1 MKSSQEAIIVNAS
14 VKITNH
20 KIIEAKLST
29 NAFFN
34 ILKKKV
40 PTQKPFSTSPFA
52 VSSAESGLTVTIIG
66 VPLILRDTDTAVHT
80 RSTSTWRLKRDRER
94 AANNIISIDKNAF
107 QSPNM

>member
-1 MKSSQEAIIVNAS
+1 MVNAS

-20 KIIEAKLST
+20 KNIEAKLST
-29 NAFFN
+29 NVFFN
-34 ILKKKV
+34 IWKKKV

-94 AANNIISIDKNAF
+94 AAKNIILLIKMRFKHQICKESLPQD
-107 QSPNM
+107 

>member
-1 MKSSQEAIIVNAS
+1 MVNAS

-20 KIIEAKLST
+20 KNIEAKLST
-29 NAFFN
+29 NVFFN
-34 ILKKKV
+34 IWKKKV
-40 PTQKPFSTSPFA
+40 STQKPFSTSPFA

-80 RSTSTWRLKRDRER
+80 RSTFTWRLKRDRER
-94 AANNIISIDKNAF
+94 STNNTNSIDKNAF

>member
-1 MKSSQEAIIVNAS
+1 MVNAS

-20 KIIEAKLST
+20 KNIEAKLST
-29 NAFFN
+29 NVFFN
-34 ILKKKV
+34 IWKKKV

-80 RSTSTWRLKRDRER
+80 RSTFKWRLKRDRER
-94 AANNIISIDKNAF
+94 STNNTNSIDKNAF

>member
-1 MKSSQEAIIVNAS
+1 MVNAS

-20 KIIEAKLST
+20 KNIEAKLST
-29 NAFFN
+29 NVFFN
-34 ILKKKV
+34 IWKKKV

-66 VPLILRDTDTAVHT
+66 VPLILRDTDTTVHT
-80 RSTSTWRLKRDRER
+80 RSTFTWRLERDRER
-94 AANNIISIDKNAF
+94 STNNTISIDKNTF